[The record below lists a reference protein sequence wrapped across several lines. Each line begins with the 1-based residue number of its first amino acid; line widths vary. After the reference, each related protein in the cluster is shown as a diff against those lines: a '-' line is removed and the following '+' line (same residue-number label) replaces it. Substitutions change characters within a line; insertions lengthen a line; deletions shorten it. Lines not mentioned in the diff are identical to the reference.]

1 MMIQMK
7 VFFLLTDGAHQPS
20 LGTVFGHAYMGNLF
34 LMYRTLSLISNH
46 IFFYCKVQ
54 DISQNFMGKITSP
67 ELKNYS
73 AQGGLLKTLVE
84 SVSYIED
91 K

>member
-1 MMIQMK
+1 MMIKMK

-46 IFFYCKVQ
+46 IFFIVKFK
-54 DISQNFMGKITSP
+54 IFLRIFMGKITPP
-67 ELKNYS
+67 ELKKYS
-73 AQGGLLKTLVE
+73 AQGAC
-84 SVSYIED
+84 
-91 K
+91 